1 MTQERIILDEQ
12 GMQALGGRIAGSL
25 EPGGR
30 IYLVGDLGSGKTTL
44 ARAVIRALG
53 VSGAIPSPSFI
64 LDAVYT
70 LPHFHFDVH
79 HMDFYRLA
87 GGLEELTMLGFDEIL
102 ESSAVVIVEWADRF
116 PDLGRLPGLH
126 ITISCLEDPSLRE
139 VVIARRMAG
148 V

>member
-1 MTQERIILDEQ
+1 MISERFILDEP
-12 GMQALGGRIAGSL
+12 GMLELGRRIAGSL
-25 EPGGR
+25 GPGGR
-30 IYLVGDLGSGKTTL
+30 VFLTGDLGAGKTTL

-64 LDAVYT
+64 LDAVYA
-70 LPHFHFDVH
+70 LPLFDVH
-79 HMDFYRLA
+79 HMDFYRLS
-87 GGLEELTMLGFDEIL
+87 GTREELAMLGFDEIL

-116 PDLGRLPGLH
+116 SDLRDLSGLH
-126 ITISCLEDPSLRE
+126 VTISCLEDPEVRE